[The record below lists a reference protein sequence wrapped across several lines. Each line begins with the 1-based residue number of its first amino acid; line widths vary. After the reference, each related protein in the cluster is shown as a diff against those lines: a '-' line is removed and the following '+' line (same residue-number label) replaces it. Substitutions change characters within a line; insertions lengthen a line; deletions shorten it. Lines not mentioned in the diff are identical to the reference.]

1 MKNSKVKFD
10 LAEVNAL
17 VGLFQTS
24 PEDAFHQL
32 IASGVYFNHP
42 KCFLFWDSISKLDF
56 DEVKRRFPQSEKVF
70 HDLDHLKR
78 FYHLNSVFKQHL
90 SDFQKEIISR
100 NPSKEA
106 LLKAL
111 FLCLELKEA
120 NPNTTKF
127 PGYSEESLE
136 AIKRLLKEVT
146 PGLSSENSSGYS
158 PELAN
163 LCNQAIRT
171 EIDLIL
177 LEDFLDA
184 FVWAGFCVIERPAK
198 MGFRL
203 HLSDSVDRSSNLFIL
218 NYLKKEVK
226 RNYKKI
232 ESQPHLSEE
241 AHLKKHDPKWKTNE
255 GLVTCLVG
263 GGVTVTSTQPG
274 TTYMQVNDSFFYAG
288 SKDGHDSFL
297 NTMALVLEQSFHYQF
312 RQAMALIY
320 QPNDEVDI
328 HALQVEIKPK
338 VFVSIF
344 ELICAMSCL
353 IAKADNFR
361 YLSDFYCGSIS
372 SIWRDNIGKLH
383 VSKPELTLT
392 DLASEL
398 DEAFIHGLPQIEERY
413 QHSLVPHIVNLET
426 IVGWFRKV
434 EELKN
439 KKDSELRAIVDLFSS
454 LESGL
459 PFNPI
464 YESGNQYY
472 FSFLTC
478 SRFNLNR
485 HLYDFFISDKLF
497 NSGRKTKEEL
507 LRVDKSQKSRELKFT
522 SSIADILKILTPF
535 VAVGLK
541 FGEPNSEFDFG
552 DLEGDCDVLAY
563 FEKENLLLAIQVK
576 LSNVS
581 PRTERRKAEWIQNHI
596 EKKGVSQVVKD
607 QKLLA
612 IREGLAFVSREL
624 QIPFPDEKPQVYSL
638 VVTDNFFCDHQSFQ
652 YNDEGDKVYCISYFE
667 LKSLIRGQKVHEKQV
682 DWEPFDELHGGNH
695 LIRLIEENLF
705 WSFLKEYADDFKYSM
720 SLMTVDAENGMELTI

>member
-1 MKNSKVKFD
+1 MKYRKSK
-10 LAEVNAL
+10 LGPLEVDAV

-24 PEDAFHQL
+24 PKDAFHQL
-32 IASGVYFNHP
+32 LSSGIYFNHSNSP
-42 KCFLFWDSISKLDF
+42 LFWESISKMDF
-56 DEVKRRFPQSEKVF
+56 DEVKKRFPQSEKVF
-70 HDLDHLKR
+70 HDLEHLKR
-78 FYHLNSVFKQHL
+78 FYQLNSFFEQKL
-90 SDFQKEIISR
+90 SDLQKEIISR

-106 LLKAL
+106 LLNAL
-111 FLCLELKEA
+111 FLSLELKEA

-127 PGYSEESLE
+127 PGYSEESVK
-136 AIKRLLKEVT
+136 AIKRLLKGIS
-146 PGLSSENSSGYS
+146 PGLSSENSSGYT
-158 PELAN
+158 PELVN

-171 EIDLIL
+171 EMDLL
-177 LEDFLDA
+177 MLEDFLDA
-184 FVWAGFCVIERPAK
+184 FVWAGFCLVEIPDK

-203 HLSDSVDRSSNLFIL
+203 HLSDSVDRSRNPFIL
-218 NYLKKEVK
+218 NYLKNEVK
-226 RNYKKI
+226 RSFKKN

-241 AHLKKHDPKWKTNE
+241 AHLKKHDLIWKTDE
-255 GLVTCLVG
+255 GLVTLLVSEN
-263 GGVTVTSTQPG
+263 VTITGTPPG
-274 TTYMQVNDSFFYAG
+274 TTYMQVDDSFFNSG
-288 SKDGHDSFL
+288 SNDGLDPIQK
-297 NTMALVLEQSFHYQF
+297 TMALTLEQSFHYQF
-312 RQAMALIY
+312 RQAMALVY

-338 VFVSIF
+338 IFVSIF

-361 YLSDFYCGSIS
+361 YKSDFYGCSIRS
-372 SIWRDNIGKLH
+372 LWRGTLEKLLF
-383 VSKPELTLT
+383 SRPELPLT
-392 DLASEL
+392 ELASEL
-398 DEAFIHGLPQIEERY
+398 DEAFIHGLSQIEERY
-413 QHSLVPHIVNLET
+413 KDSFVPHFIDQKT

-434 EELKN
+434 EELKS
-439 KKDSELRAIVDLFSS
+439 KSDSELRAIVDLFSS

-478 SRFNLNR
+478 WKFNINR

-497 NSGRKTKEEL
+497 NSNRKTKEEL

-522 SSIADILKILTPF
+522 SSIADLLKILTPF
-535 VAVGLK
+535 VSVGLK
-541 FGEPNSEFDFG
+541 FGEPSSEFDFG

-612 IREGLAFVSREL
+612 IREGLAFVSRVL
-624 QIPFPDEKPQVYSL
+624 QIPIPVEKPQVYSL
-638 VVTDNFFCDHQSFQ
+638 IVTDNFFCDHQSFQ

-667 LKSLIRGQKVHEKQV
+667 LKSLIRGQKVHGKQV
-682 DWEPFDELHGGNH
+682 AWEPFDELSAGRY
-695 LIRLIEENLF
+695 LIRLIEENHF
-705 WSFLKEYADDFKYSM
+705 WSFLEDSAKDFQYSK
-720 SLMTVDAENGMELTI
+720 SLMTVEKENGIEFTI